1 MSIAPGWVG
10 GFIHTNICSCCHGSF
25 VLSIVSPFDRCVNP
39 LLHTVAAHA
48 VTVFR
53 FRFGVRVSVPTVMML
68 REFLPRPLSH
78 SGPLQPLGGAVFS
91 GVLLHVT
98 AALSVISGWLK
109 LALAQRGLGV
119 QNRSATINLHDSA
132 LKRCRSGVCH
142 RLRCSRWR
150 TPLRGSGLNTAGR

>member
-1 MSIAPGWVG
+1 MLGVG
-10 GFIHTNICSCCHGSF
+10 GWLHTHEFISCCHGSF

-68 REFLPRPLSH
+68 REFLPRPVSH
-78 SGPLQPLGGAVFS
+78 SGPLQPLGGAV
-91 GVLLHVT
+91 LLRC
-98 AALSVISGWLK
+98 
-109 LALAQRGLGV
+109 LATRYCCVVSHLRMAQVGLGSMGLGV

-150 TPLRGSGLNTAGR
+150 TPLRGSGLNTAGG